1 MAWVSDKH
9 QRCMH
14 TKLIFM
20 KVKNWL
26 SSTQSILYIVIY
38 SSNPLRPMLD
48 DGNIPSKSEEE
59 DVTGSDNIPEDQL
72 MESLRKSRFDD
83 RAITRLNVWQ
93 GRHKRINDALAL
105 LEHSGDNSN
114 YEFVK
119 WAYAEYISKR
129 INLPDYF
136 TRFGSPTVLEP
147 SGAYIAIGTNKGYV
161 MVYGYHQEEYFVL
174 DHHEDGAEVEAIEKE
189 VTCIGFSSDSSLLA
203 AGYNDGSIVVWSLVS
218 KTSEFLKPYY
228 VIQPTSL
235 VERFTNN
242 IHAHLQGIPISYVS
256 FVGMSHNHLISLDM
270 SGLVFYH
277 FEFKKFL
284 TKHIQTHKIL
294 GINDSNSFDITR
306 KHSIRACQTLPV
318 GTSDQITDYLGV
330 TAVIGGSSLIIVTT
344 LSLDSLNN
352 SLLKVL
358 HKESLGNNFKAQQ
371 NKRAHLHWYPCTS
384 LSNGSVQNA
393 RLLYGWNRSLSIL
406 EIKNDSFPKNLLSVI
421 KELKQKD
428 KAISSLPIQRKCVWN
443 VPNDNESIVAAKW
456 VSSTMICAFLQR
468 DDSSEMRVV
477 ILHYQTRKESSSLVL
492 ASETHAP
499 GDVQASVLTLRSNGK
514 DMNQNTQEIK
524 EVSYK
529 NSMKVFKERIMY
541 LSRSE
546 DGKSSV
552 VIGRLLNWA
561 DNISACLSK
570 KFYYKSLS
578 LTFDL
583 YSCQDHKLIDCLG
596 LPVNSKE
603 RKRVLHQYLI
613 QIMKQSL
620 PSILTQIDQE
630 EVIKLYLKIIA
641 VLYEDIADVQ
651 HEMNEILD
659 ALYDNLNDKR
669 LFFELLEPYLL
680 DALLPSLPPSIFKS
694 LVEHYASEEDIDAFT
709 NIVCSLDSSALDIDL
724 VMRLCTKYEL
734 EEPLTYVT
742 SHVLND
748 YTSPL
753 LHFISS
759 ISAGKEAAIC
769 YHVYPYLSF
778 ILTGR
783 EYPTGTLME
792 VKKAN
797 AIKNKLCNIIFCNS
811 NSNIVEEANS
821 FEIHLEAFIFPYLT
835 ILLKYSSF
843 EMLSTLNEVMEDSFF
858 NEDNG
863 YKFNRQYIV
872 DSLCDVF
879 ESKEADFDEE
889 DRCNWAIFVGRNYT
903 KYPQFIRLSEDVLN
917 RVVDALCSNNS
928 VGHKNDRELALQS
941 IISVYETPN
950 SPLFREKLRAAK
962 MFRVLFGMYR
972 QDGDAAEAMD
982 SWLEQHR
989 LGDEPGDAEPLS
1001 VLSNVYTIKQSTIQL
1016 MRLNEYIAKNFEEI
1030 CKIDVKGFVSQIS
1043 RHNPKLHENALH
1055 IQDSSVFSK
1064 YCKVLFSENNRSVSV
1079 SLRSSIVSRY
1089 ITQLC
1094 EEDSVE
1100 LYAFVSDNMTDLAD
1114 NGDDFE
1120 RAKRFLEQR
1129 HSYDALSLFYIHK
1142 GMYREALEA
1151 LLCNMRRQT
1160 ERLEKDPDQESLEKV
1175 LESFERSFRRAL
1187 DACCIDQ
1194 ACSEAVDQGDLN
1206 EALWLSLLEACTS
1219 ASNRAREM
1227 ATFQQAPDESRTDIR
1242 AFFDHCV
1249 NDAFRTLS
1257 QTKLSSDKPSA
1268 SGEKSFLRVFSRF
1281 LDHCSVGAR
1290 SATLANVRDILTDLF
1305 VSYTYDTEFFGLALR
1320 LLDSSIHGSM
1330 HLIRLDLV
1338 AGWSLASTSCAAC
1351 SKPLWGPCIPSE
1363 HYHAWVSH
1371 QKHVLLAA
1379 PGASTSHTSAAFDNH
1394 SFPQCETVVFKCLHA
1409 YHSTCLINL
1418 SSSASKKCI
1427 LCCE

>member
-1 MAWVSDKH
+1 MS
-9 QRCMH
+9 
-14 TKLIFM
+14 
-20 KVKNWL
+20 
-26 SSTQSILYIVIY
+26 
-38 SSNPLRPMLD
+38 D
-48 DGNIPSKSEEE
+48 DGNISSKVNEE
-59 DVTGSDNIPEDQL
+59 DVKGSGNFSEDQL

-83 RAITRLNVWQ
+83 RAVTRLNVWQ
-93 GRHKRINDALAL
+93 SRHKRINDNLDL
-105 LEHSGDNSN
+105 SKQGRDGSD

-119 WAYAEYISKR
+119 WAYAEYITRR

-136 TRFGSPTVLEP
+136 TRFGYPTVLEP
-147 SGAYIAIGTNKGYV
+147 SAAYVAIGTNKGYV
-161 MVYGYHQEEYFVL
+161 LVYGYHQEECFVL
-174 DHHEDGAEVEAIEKE
+174 DYHDDGTEVEAIKKE

-203 AGYNDGSIVVWSLVS
+203 AGYSDGSIVVWSLVS
-218 KTSEFLKPYY
+218 KTQEFLRPYY
-228 VIQPTSL
+228 VIRPTSL
-235 VERFTNN
+235 VERFTKN

-256 FVGMSHNHLISLDM
+256 FIGLLHNHLISLDM

-284 TKHIQTHKIL
+284 TKHIQSHKIL

-352 SLLKVL
+352 PLLKVL
-358 HKESLGNNFKAQQ
+358 HKELLGNNFKAQQ
-371 NKRAHLHWYPCTS
+371 NKKAHLHWYPCTS
-384 LSNGSVQNA
+384 LLNGRVQNA

-406 EIKNDSFPKNLLSVI
+406 EIKNDSFPKNLLLVI

-428 KAISSLPIQRKCVWN
+428 KAISSLPIQRKCTWN
-443 VPNDNESIVAAKW
+443 VSDESESIVAAKW

-468 DDSSEMRVV
+468 DNSNEMRVV
-477 ILHYQTRKESSSLVL
+477 ILHYQNLKKSSLLVL
-492 ASETHAP
+492 ISETNAP
-499 GDVQASVLTLRSNGK
+499 GDVQPLVLTLKLNGK
-514 DMNQNTQEIK
+514 DANQNTQEIK
-524 EVSYK
+524 EISYK

-541 LSRSE
+541 LLKGE
-546 DGKSSV
+546 DESMSV

-570 KFYYKSLS
+570 KSYFKSLS

-583 YSCQDHKLIDCLG
+583 YSCQDHKIIDCLD
-596 LPVNSKE
+596 LSASTKE
-603 RKRVLHQYLI
+603 RKRVLHLYLI

-620 PSILTQIDQE
+620 PSILTQTDQQ
-630 EVIKLYLKIIA
+630 EVIRLYLKIIA
-641 VLYEDIADVQ
+641 VLYEDMEDVQ
-651 HEMNEILD
+651 YEMNEILD
-659 ALYDNLNDKR
+659 VLYDSLNDKK

-680 DALLPSLPPSIFKS
+680 EALLPSLPPSVFKN
-694 LVEHYASEEDIDAFT
+694 LVVHYASEKDIDAFT
-709 NIVCSLDSSALDIDL
+709 NIVCLLDSSALDIDL
-724 VMRLCTKYEL
+724 VMHLCTKYEL

-742 SHVLND
+742 CHVLND
-748 YTSPL
+748 YISPL
-753 LHFISS
+753 LHFVLS
-759 ISAGKEAAIC
+759 ISAGKDDAIC

-778 ILTGR
+778 IFTGR

-797 AIKNKLCNIIFCNS
+797 EIKNNLCNIIFCNL
-811 NSNIVEEANS
+811 NSNTVEEANS
-821 FEIHLEAFIFPYLT
+821 FEIHLKAFIFPYLT
-835 ILLKYSSF
+835 ILLKYNSF
-843 EMLSTLNEVMEDSFF
+843 EMLSALNEAMEDSFF

-879 ESKEADFDEE
+879 ESEETDFDEE
-889 DRCNWAIFVGRNYT
+889 DRCNWAIFIGRNYP
-903 KYPQFIRLSEDVLN
+903 KYPQFIRLSEDVLS
-917 RVVDALCSNNS
+917 RVVDALCSNNP

-950 SPLFREKLRAAK
+950 NPLFREKLRTAK

-982 SWLEQHR
+982 LWLEQHR
-989 LGDEPGDAEPLS
+989 LGDDPDEPEPLS
-1001 VLSNVYTIKQSTIQL
+1001 VLLNVFTIKQSTIQN
-1016 MRLNEYIAKNFEEI
+1016 MRLNEYIARNFEEI
-1030 CKIDVKGFVSQIS
+1030 CKIDIKGFVLQIS
-1043 RHNPKLHENALH
+1043 RYNPQLHENALH
-1055 IQDSSVFSK
+1055 IQDSNIFSK
-1064 YCKVLFSENNRSVSV
+1064 YCKNLFRENNRSVPVSV
-1079 SLRSSIVSRY
+1079 RSSIVLRY

-1094 EEDSVE
+1094 EEDSPE
-1100 LYAFVSDNMTDLAD
+1100 LYAFVSDNMTELAD
-1114 NGDDFE
+1114 KVDDFE

-1129 HSYDALSLFYIHK
+1129 HSYDTLSLFYINK

-1151 LLCNMRRQT
+1151 LLCSMRRQT
-1160 ERLEKDPDQESLEKV
+1160 ELLEKGPGQELQEKV
-1175 LESFERSFRRAL
+1175 LESFEQLFRRAL
-1187 DACCIDQ
+1187 DVCCIEQ
-1194 ACSEAVDQGDLN
+1194 GCSEAVDQGDLN

-1227 ATFQQAPDESRTDIR
+1227 ATFQQAPYHTITDLR
-1242 AFFDHCV
+1242 PFFDRCV

-1257 QTKLSSDKPSA
+1257 QTKLSSEPSGA
-1268 SGEKSFLRVFSRF
+1268 LGEKLFLRVFNRF

-1320 LLDSSIHGSM
+1320 LLDLSIHGSM

-1338 AGWSLASTSCAAC
+1338 AGWLLASTLCSAC

-1363 HYHAWVSH
+1363 HYHAWVQR
-1371 QKHVLLAA
+1371 QKHALLAA
-1379 PGASTSHTSAAFDNH
+1379 PGASTSHTPAAFDNH
-1394 SFPQCETVVFKCLHA
+1394 SFPLCETVVFKCLHA
-1409 YHSTCLINL
+1409 YHSTCLTNL
-1418 SSSASKKCI
+1418 SASVSKKCI

>member
-1 MAWVSDKH
+1 MS
-9 QRCMH
+9 
-14 TKLIFM
+14 
-20 KVKNWL
+20 
-26 SSTQSILYIVIY
+26 
-38 SSNPLRPMLD
+38 D
-48 DGNIPSKSEEE
+48 DGNVSSEADEE
-59 DVTGSDNIPEDQL
+59 NVAGSGNFSTDQL

-83 RAITRLNVWQ
+83 RAVTRLNVWQ
-93 GRHKRINDALAL
+93 SRHKRTSDDLDL
-105 LEHSGDNSN
+105 LKHSEDGSD
-114 YEFVK
+114 YELVK

-129 INLPDYF
+129 INLPDYV

-147 SGAYIAIGTNKGYV
+147 SAAYVAIGTNKGYV
-161 MVYGYHQEEYFVL
+161 LVYGYHQEECFVL
-174 DHHEDGAEVEAIEKE
+174 DHHEDGTEIEAIEKE

-218 KTSEFLKPYY
+218 KTLEFLRPYY
-228 VIQPTSL
+228 VIRPTSL

-256 FVGMSHNHLISLDM
+256 FIGMLHNHLISLDM

-284 TKHIQTHKIL
+284 TKHIQTHKLL
-294 GINDSNSFDITR
+294 GINDSNSFDIIR

-352 SLLKVL
+352 PLLKVL
-358 HKESLGNNFKAQQ
+358 HKELLGNNFKAQQ
-371 NKRAHLHWYPCTS
+371 NKKAHLHWYPCTS
-384 LSNGSVQNA
+384 LLNGKVQNA
-393 RLLYGWNRSLSIL
+393 RLLYGWNRSLSVL
-406 EIKNDSFPKNLLSVI
+406 EIKNDSFPKNLLLVI

-428 KAISSLPIQRKCVWN
+428 KAISFLPIERKCTWN
-443 VPNDNESIVAAKW
+443 VPDESESIVAAKW

-468 DDSSEMRVV
+468 DNSNEMRVV
-477 ILHYQTRKESSSLVL
+477 ILHYQTLASSSLLVL
-492 ASETHAP
+492 TSETNAP
-499 GDVQASVLTLRSNGK
+499 GDVQALVLILRSNGK
-514 DMNQNTQEIK
+514 DANQNTQEMK
-524 EVSYK
+524 EISYK

-541 LSRSE
+541 LLKGE
-546 DGKSSV
+546 DENVSV

-570 KFYYKSLS
+570 KSYYKSLS
-578 LTFDL
+578 LTFNL
-583 YSCQDHKLIDCLG
+583 YSCQDHKIIDCLG

-603 RKRVLHQYLI
+603 RKRVLHLYLI

-620 PSILTQIDQE
+620 PLILTQIDPQ
-630 EVIKLYLKIIA
+630 EVIRLYLKIIA
-641 VLYEDIADVQ
+641 VLYEDMDNVQ
-651 HEMNEILD
+651 DELNEILD
-659 ALYDNLNDKR
+659 VLYDSLNDRK

-680 DALLPSLPPSIFKS
+680 DALLPSLPPSVFKS
-694 LVEHYASEEDIDAFT
+694 LVEYYASEEDIDAFT
-709 NIVCSLDSSALDIDL
+709 NIVCLLDSSALDIDL
-724 VMRLCTKYEL
+724 VMHLCTKYEL

-742 SHVLND
+742 CHVLND
-748 YTSPL
+748 YISPL
-753 LHFISS
+753 LHFVLS
-759 ISAGKEAAIC
+759 ISAGKEATIC

-778 ILTGR
+778 IFTGR

-792 VKKAN
+792 IKKAN
-797 AIKNKLCNIIFCNS
+797 EIKNKLCNIIFCNL
-811 NSNIVEEANS
+811 NSNIIEEANS
-821 FEIHLEAFIFPYLT
+821 FEIHLKAFIFPYLT
-835 ILLKYSSF
+835 ILLKYNSF
-843 EMLSTLNEVMEDSFF
+843 EMLSALNEAMEDSFF

-889 DRCNWAIFVGRNYT
+889 DRCNWAIFIGRNYP
-903 KYPQFIRLSEDVLN
+903 KYPQFIRLSEDVLS

-962 MFRVLFGMYR
+962 MYRVLFGMYR
-972 QDGDAAEAMD
+972 QDGDAAEAID
-982 SWLEQHR
+982 LWLEQHR
-989 LGDEPGDAEPLS
+989 LGDEPDEPEPLS
-1001 VLSNVYTIKQSTIQL
+1001 VLSNVFTIKQSTIQH

-1030 CKIDVKGFVSQIS
+1030 CKIDIKGFVLQIS
-1043 RHNPKLHENALH
+1043 KHNPQLHANALH
-1055 IQDSSVFSK
+1055 IQDSSIFSK
-1064 YCKVLFSENNRSVSV
+1064 YCETLFRENNRSVSGSV
-1079 SLRSSIVSRY
+1079 RSSIVLRY
-1089 ITQLC
+1089 TTQLC
-1094 EEDSVE
+1094 EEDSAE
-1100 LYAFVSDNMTDLAD
+1100 LYAFVSDNMSDLAD
-1114 NGDDFE
+1114 NEDDFE
-1120 RAKRFLEQR
+1120 RAKRFLEQK
-1129 HSYDALSLFYIHK
+1129 HSYDTLSLFYIHK
-1142 GMYREALEA
+1142 GMYHEALEA
-1151 LLCNMRRQT
+1151 LLCSMRRQT
-1160 ERLEKDPDQESLEKV
+1160 EFLEKGPGQELQETV
-1175 LESFERSFRRAL
+1175 LESFERLFRRAL
-1187 DACCIDQ
+1187 DVCCIEQ
-1194 ACSEAVDQGDLN
+1194 GCSEAVDQGDLN

-1227 ATFQQAPDESRTDIR
+1227 ATFQQAPDHSRTDLR
-1242 AFFDHCV
+1242 PFFDRCV

-1257 QTKLSSDKPSA
+1257 LTKLSSEAPGA
-1268 SGEKSFLRVFSRF
+1268 LGEKLFLRVFNRF

-1320 LLDSSIHGSM
+1320 LLDLSIHGSM

-1338 AGWSLASTSCAAC
+1338 AGWLLASTLCSAC

-1363 HYHAWVSH
+1363 HYHAWAQR
-1371 QKHVLLAA
+1371 QKHALLAA
-1379 PGASTSHTSAAFDNH
+1379 PGASASHTPAAFDNH
-1394 SFPQCETVVFKCLHA
+1394 SFQLYETVVFKCLHA
-1409 YHSTCLINL
+1409 YHSTCLTNL
-1418 SSSASKKCI
+1418 SASATKKCL